1 MLSIISRLTMTI
13 PELEEYHRA
22 QRKKWFEQGKMPK
35 KIRFREICYPVFRLF
50 LTVDRLFRKQTVT
63 ILNASP
69 KKGGKAI
76 YACTHIFENDLENIY
91 EKLGRGCWWFV
102 GDPRFMYR
110 HISGLFAYLNGVI
123 FLDTDNKEDRRI
135 AYLRSVQLLKAGGS
149 LLIFPEGARNGTEN
163 LPVMPLFSGAAKMA
177 IETDT
182 PIIPVGIEQFDKR
195 FVINF
200 GNEIRPIDFQNDV
213 ELTKTL
219 RDTMATLK
227 WEIWEK
233 EHMQERASLPTDYS
247 RQFRELFEQKI
258 DPYDT
263 PQTIEQTRIHTKA
276 EVEQNAV
283 LTHLDKLIPCKEN
296 IFLFRK
302 R

>member
-1 MLSIISRLTMTI
+1 M
-13 PELEEYHRA
+13 
-22 QRKKWFEQGKMPK
+22 
-35 KIRFREICYPVFRLF
+35 
-50 LTVDRLFRKQTVT
+50 
-63 ILNASP
+63 
-69 KKGGKAI
+69 
-76 YACTHIFENDLENIY
+76 
-91 EKLGRGCWWFV
+91 
-102 GDPRFMYR
+102 
-110 HISGLFAYLNGVI
+110 
-123 FLDTDNKEDRRI
+123 
-135 AYLRSVQLLKAGGS
+135 
-149 LLIFPEGARNGTEN
+149 
-163 LPVMPLFSGAAKMA
+163 
-177 IETDT
+177 
-182 PIIPVGIEQFDKR
+182 
-195 FVINF
+195 INF

-263 PQTIEQTRIHTKA
+263 PQTIEQTRFHTKA

>member
-1 MLSIISRLTMTI
+1 MITSFS
-13 PELEEYHRA
+13 
-22 QRKKWFEQGKMPK
+22 
-35 KIRFREICYPVFRLF
+35 
-50 LTVDRLFRKQTVT
+50 
-63 ILNASP
+63 
-69 KKGGKAI
+69 
-76 YACTHIFENDLENIY
+76 
-91 EKLGRGCWWFV
+91 
-102 GDPRFMYR
+102 
-110 HISGLFAYLNGVI
+110 LFAHPARLQTANVRH
-123 FLDTDNKEDRRI
+123 NKEDRRI

-263 PQTIEQTRIHTKA
+263 PQTIEQTRFHTKA